1 MIFSLLFVKK
11 DGVFPY
17 YFFPPVAP
25 KSRIFSLS
33 PPTIPNPIFPAF
45 LPAQALAL
53 LGLL

>member
-1 MIFSLLFVKK
+1 MIFSLLLVKK

-17 YFFPPVAP
+17 YFFPPVVP
-25 KSRIFSLS
+25 KSCIFSLS

-45 LPAQALAL
+45 LPAQALVL